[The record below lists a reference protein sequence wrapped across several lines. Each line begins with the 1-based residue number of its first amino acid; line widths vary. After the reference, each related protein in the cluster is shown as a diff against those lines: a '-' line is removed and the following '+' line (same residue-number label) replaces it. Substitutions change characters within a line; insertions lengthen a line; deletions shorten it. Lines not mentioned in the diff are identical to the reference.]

1 MSTPSQPERDRLLV
15 REIYGEAR
23 HYAPWRELT
32 ADEHAAAVV
41 VVVVVVVD
49 RQGIRAESAR
59 AGQS

>member
-1 MSTPSQPERDRLLV
+1 MSTPSQPERDRVLV

-32 ADEHAAAVV
+32 ADEHAAAVAV
-41 VVVVVVVD
+41 GK
-49 RQGIRAESAR
+49 QSNRAEPTR